1 MSSTQLTNQITADV
15 KALASGDLAEGAM
28 KLFRTLG
35 YESTRVVPDVDDD
48 RPAAFLERLQANV
61 TDTLSEQEFR
71 KVVSS
76 VKLLF
81 QVTDSEIQSAG
92 SQTADMFSSM
102 ADASDTNITQS
113 FFFAVAELKD
123 ETYPRGVYARVAR
136 EINKRLPL
144 ATVVLMRNDSN
155 NVSLAFVDRREHR
168 RQPGRAVLGNVA
180 LLREIDTEEPHR
192 AHLDILSELALDDRL
207 AWIANNGTRN
217 DFAGLLAAW
226 LDVLNTEELN
236 KRFYQGLFKWYQR
249 AMKVAKFPT
258 SDEPVEEQV
267 IRLITRLMF
276 VWFIKE
282 KQFVARELFDE
293 HQVSM
298 MLKDY
303 DAAGGDSYYRCILQ
317 NLFFGTLN
325 TPVEDRDFATD
336 SSLVIDNTNEFGFN
350 FRYIDEIEQVEKLH
364 ASFHISPFINGGL
377 FDCLDE
383 RDATGGMI
391 KVVDCFSDEPEHTG
405 LMSVPNRLFFDYD
418 GIVTHFNRFK
428 FTVEESTPLEQE
440 VALDPELLGNVFES
454 LLAAYVPETKQTK
467 QAKTGSYYTPRKVVD
482 YMVDEG
488 LKESLLARVSD
499 ALATRDDL
507 DEKIIELFDYGIA
520 DHPFSA
526 DEAQAL
532 VQAIAET
539 KILDPAVGSGAFPM
553 ATLHKLTLAL
563 RKLDPT
569 NDRWRE
575 LQLNLAMERTEEAY
589 GADTQAERDKMLKE
603 ISIIFETY
611 KGGDYGRKLFLIQ
624 NCIFGVDIQP
634 IAVQISKLRFFI
646 SLAIEQQRN
655 DALLNYGIRALPNL
669 ETRFLCADSLTPL
682 RSPKKWTLGKSEEL
696 RDRIRSLSDN
706 REKFFRAYDPYEKSE
721 LRSRDTELRK
731 QLSSL
736 LRRHRMPVTD
746 AELLA
751 DWNPME
757 QGEVAPWFD
766 REYMFGVSHGFDL
779 VVGNPPY
786 KQVNRQ
792 QYSNE
797 WFPFAQGKDK
807 GKQNLYKLF
816 IEHAYNM
823 LADRGLATLIVQ
835 SSVLCDVS
843 SSGTRELL
851 LMHAD
856 MKQAIEF
863 PKSPPRREFQVFK
876 GVTQGTCI
884 LSFQKS
890 DTATRSIRVSVDNDL
905 RTLDE
910 PTFETLSTNDI
921 LNQYPGRLY
930 IPLVSRDAGD
940 IWTKV
945 RHRPDFVSLDSLSAV
960 ILKGDLRLDADREH
974 YSQCETPVRL
984 IRGDSIERYK
994 VRWDTIDD
1002 FCDPYFRMEAV
1013 AQNRDNMVLV
1023 FRNVSGTNDIRRLNV
1038 ALVGRDAPL
1047 CLTSD
1052 STNKIVIKDQESS
1065 EAMMALLNSRLVDW
1079 WFRLTSTN
1087 NHVNV
1092 YELRELCIPH
1102 LDDEVRDQLT
1112 ELSRE
1117 RLRSKPNRGVSVERE
1132 IDELVYRL
1140 YELTPS
1146 EIKTIDAGVA

>member
-1 MSSTQLTNQITADV
+1 ML
-15 KALASGDLAEGAM
+15 K
-28 KLFRTLG
+28 TLG
-35 YESTRVVPDVDDD
+35 YESTRMAPDSDDD
-48 RPAAFLERLQANV
+48 SPAAFLARLEANIC
-61 TDTLSEQEFR
+61 DTQSEKEFLQR
-71 KVVSS
+71 VSS

-81 QVTDSEIQSAG
+81 QVTDSEIQAASR
-92 SQTADMFSSM
+92 QTTDMFSSM

-113 FFFAVAELKD
+113 FFFAVVELKGKSH
-123 ETYPRGVYARVAR
+123 PRGVYARIAR

-144 ATVVLMRNDSN
+144 ATVVLLRNASKD
-155 NVSLAFVDRREHR
+155 VSLAFVDRRPHKR
-168 RQPGRAVLGNVA
+168 DTNRAVLGNVA
-180 LLREIDTEEPHR
+180 LVREIDTKDLHR
-192 AHLDILSELALDDRL
+192 AHLDILSELALDNRL
-207 AWIANNGTRN
+207 AWMANNAKSS

-236 KRFYQGLFKWYQR
+236 KKFYRGLYEWYQR
-249 AMKVAKFPT
+249 AKKVATFPS

-282 KQFVARELFDE
+282 KQFVARELFNE
-293 HQVSM
+293 QQVSE
-298 MLKDY
+298 MLKGY
-303 DAAGGDSYYRCILQ
+303 DADDGDSYYRCILQ
-317 NLFFGTLN
+317 NLFFATLN
-325 TPVEDRDFATD
+325 TPVEDRDFAID
-336 SSLVIDNTNEFGFN
+336 SSLLLDNTNEFGFN
-350 FRYIDEIEQVEKLH
+350 YRYVDEIEQVEKLH

-383 RDATGGMI
+383 HDDGGGMI
-391 KVVDCFSDEPEHTG
+391 KVVDCFSDKPEHTG
-405 LMSVPNRLFFDYD
+405 LMSIPNRLFFDD
-418 GIVTHFNRFK
+418 KGIITHFNRFK

-454 LLAAYVPETKQTK
+454 LLATYVPETKQTQ
-467 QAKTGSYYTPRKVVD
+467 QAKTGTYYTPRKVVD
-482 YMVDEG
+482 YMVDEA
-488 LKESLLARVSD
+488 LKESLMARVND
-499 ALATRDDL
+499 QLAPRDDL
-507 DEKIIELFDYGIA
+507 HERILDLFDYGIA
-520 DHPFSA
+520 EHPFSA
-526 DEAQAL
+526 TEAGTL
-532 VQAIAET
+532 VRAIAET

-553 ATLHKLTLAL
+553 AALHKLTLAL

-569 NDRWRE
+569 NALWHDHQRD
-575 LQLNLAMERTEEAY
+575 LAVARTHKAFGEDTK
-589 GADTQAERDKMLKE
+589 ADRDKMLRE
-603 ISIIFETY
+603 ISKIFETY
-611 KGGDYGRKLFLIQ
+611 KGSDYGRKLFLTQ
-624 NCIFGVDIQP
+624 HCIFGVDIQP

-646 SLAIEQQRN
+646 SLAIEQELN
-655 DALLNYGIRALPNL
+655 LKLLNYGIRALPNL
-669 ETRFLCADSLTPL
+669 ETRFLCADSLMPL
-682 RSPKKWTLGKSEEL
+682 RSPNKLTLGASREL
-696 RDRIRSLSDN
+696 HEQIQSLTDN
-706 REKFFRAYDPYEKSE
+706 REKYFRAYDPTEKAE
-721 LRSRDTELRK
+721 LRSRDAELRNA
-731 QLSSL
+731 LSL
-736 LRRHRMPVTD
+736 WLRRYRMPITD

-757 QGEVAPWFD
+757 QGKVAPWFD
-766 REYMFGVSHGFDL
+766 REYMFGVANGFDL

-786 KQVNRQ
+786 KQVSRRTFDDDA
-792 QYSNE
+792 Y
-797 WFPFAQGKDK
+797 PFAQGKDK

-823 LADRGLATLIVQ
+823 LAEHGLATLIVQ

-851 LMHAD
+851 LMHAE

-930 IPLVSRDAGD
+930 IPLVSRNAGD

-945 RHRPDFVSLDSLSAV
+945 RHRPDLVSLDSLSAV
-960 ILKGDLRLDADREH
+960 ILKGDLRLDADRDH
-974 YSQCETPVRL
+974 YSQSETPVRL

-994 VRWDTIDD
+994 VRWDAIDD

-1038 ALVGRDAPL
+1038 ALVGLDAPL

-1117 RLRSKPNRGVSVERE
+1117 RLRCESDRGVSVERK

-1146 EIKTIDAGVA
+1146 EIKTIDAGIA